1 LIKQKEYFATENQ
14 PLHRIAALD
23 IGSLTLRLAI
33 AQVEQGT
40 GEYRIIHRGRVI
52 TRLGQDLN
60 ETGMITPGLMER
72 SLEVLSGFTQEIRQ
86 HKVSR
91 INAVATQA
99 VRQARNRRDFL
110 SRINRQLGLEV
121 EVLAPEEEARLSL
134 NGVLS
139 VLDAKINGYRPL
151 IVFDV
156 GGGSTEWAFLYPGQA
171 PIFASLPLGALTLT
185 QEFLRGDPP
194 TLSSRTALQ
203 AEIQGRLHQL
213 PEKPCP
219 AGSETLSVL
228 VGTAGTIT
236 TLAAMSLEMSDYK
249 PQRVNNLVLSQ
260 SIINGLASR
269 IIMLPENERA
279 GLPGLETGKA
289 GVMVAGV
296 LIIQEIMRFFQQ
308 EELIV
313 VDGGLLEGILQRLAT
328 EILMISEKVQNPFVP
343 GGEGIRVRD
352 DKSA

>member
-1 LIKQKEYFATENQ
+1 LIKQKDHFATENQ
-14 PLHRIAALD
+14 PFHRIAALD

-60 ETGMITPGLMER
+60 ETRMITPGLMER
-72 SLEVLSGFTQEIRQ
+72 SLEVLSWFTQEIRQ
-86 HKVSR
+86 HEVSR

-110 SRINRQLGLEV
+110 GRINRQLGLEV

-139 VLDAKINGYRPL
+139 VLDAKITEYRPL

-156 GGGSTEWAFLYPGQA
+156 GGGSTEWAFLYPGQVT
-171 PIFASLPLGALTLT
+171 IFASLPLGALTLT

-194 TLSSRTALQ
+194 SLSSQTALQ
-203 AEIQGRLHQL
+203 AEIQGRLQQL

-219 AGSETLSVL
+219 AGSETRPIL

-236 TLAAMSLEMSDYK
+236 TLAAMSLEMLDYNS
-249 PQRVNNLVLSQ
+249 QRVNNLVLSQ
-260 SIINGLASR
+260 STIKGLASR

-279 GLPGLETGKA
+279 RLPGLETGKA

-296 LIIQEIMRFFQQ
+296 LIVQEIMRFFQQ

-313 VDGGLLEGILQRLAT
+313 VDSGLLEGILQRLAT
-328 EILMISEKVQNPFVP
+328 EILMISKKVQNTLGR
-343 GGEGIRVRD
+343 GGERVRVRD
-352 DKSA
+352 DKAA

>member
-1 LIKQKEYFATENQ
+1 MIKQNDQLSTDRQAS
-14 PLHRIAALD
+14 HRIAALD

-33 AQVEQGT
+33 AQLEPGT
-40 GEYRIIHRGRVI
+40 GKFRIIHRGRVI

-86 HKVSR
+86 HDVSR

-121 EVLAPEEEARLSL
+121 EVIAPEEEARLSL

-139 VLDAKINGYRPL
+139 VLDAKITAYRPL

-156 GGGSTEWAFLYPGQA
+156 GGGSTEWAFLYPGQV

-194 TLSSRTALQ
+194 MLSSQTALQ

-213 PEKPCP
+213 PEMLCP
-219 AGSETLSVL
+219 PGSETRPIL

-236 TLAAMSLEMSDYK
+236 TLAAMSLEMLDYN

-260 SIINGLASR
+260 STINGLASR
-269 IIMLPENERA
+269 MIMLPEIERA
-279 GLPGLETGKA
+279 RLPGLETGKA

-296 LIIQEIMRFFQQ
+296 LIVQEIMRFFHQ

-313 VDGGLLEGILQRLAT
+313 VDAGLLEGILLRLST
-328 EILMISEKVQNPFVP
+328 EILMISTKDQNPLVS
-343 GGEGIRVRD
+343 GGEGVRVRD
-352 DKSA
+352 DKAA